1 MSRTA
6 VESDSA
12 RRFGL
17 VPEFLTVV
25 PDTTIE
31 PEWADS
37 RMVRVRLSD
46 DRYAWLCEA
55 AAEHKP
61 PLSTDEL
68 LRQLVDQAIAEGKA
82 AVLRRAEQFEIYRA
96 SGYAE
101 HHPDYPDFPGGLPD
115 ES

>member
-1 MSRTA
+1 
-6 VESDSA
+6 
-12 RRFGL
+12 
-17 VPEFLTVV
+17 
-25 PDTTIE
+25 
-31 PEWADS
+31 
-37 RMVRVRLSD
+37 MVRVRLSD
-46 DRYAWLCEA
+46 DRYAWLCDV

-82 AVLRRAEQFEIYRA
+82 AVLRRAEESEIYRA

-101 HHPDYPDFPGGLPD
+101 HHPDYPDFPGRLPD